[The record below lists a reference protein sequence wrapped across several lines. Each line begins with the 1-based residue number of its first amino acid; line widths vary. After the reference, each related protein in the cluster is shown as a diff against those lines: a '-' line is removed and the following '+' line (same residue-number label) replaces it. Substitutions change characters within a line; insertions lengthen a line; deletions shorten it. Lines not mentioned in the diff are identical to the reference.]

1 MGQFVL
7 VVDDEKVIGVT
18 LEYIVN
24 RNSNGELTAA
34 HTTSLKDAFLV
45 ASAIKP
51 SLVLL
56 DMLMPGARGL
66 EPALEFRD
74 KMGLKVLSMTGWP
87 GAAELLADFEA
98 KGGVP
103 FPIIPKPYRPE
114 DLLDSIRK
122 LLGTSPLAASAGA
135 GQH

>member
-1 MGQFVL
+1 MGHFVL
-7 VVDDEKVIGVT
+7 VVDDEDVIGVT

-24 RNSNGELTAA
+24 RKSNGEFTAV

-56 DMLMPGARGL
+56 DLLMPGSRGL

-74 KMGLKVLSMTGWP
+74 KMGLKVLLMTGWP
-87 GAAELLADFEA
+87 GATELLADLEA
-98 KGGVP
+98 KGGIP

-114 DLLDSIRK
+114 SLLDLIRK
-122 LLGTSPLAASAGA
+122 LLGTSMAASAGA

>member
-1 MGQFVL
+1 MGHFVL
-7 VVDDEKVIGVT
+7 VVDDEDVIGVT

-24 RNSNGELTAA
+24 RKSNGEFTAV

-56 DMLMPGARGL
+56 DVRMPGARGL
-66 EPALEFRD
+66 EPAIEFRD
-74 KMGLKVLSMTGWP
+74 KMGLKVLLMTGWP
-87 GAAELLADFEA
+87 AVEELLVDLEA
-98 KGGVP
+98 QGGVP

-114 DLLDSIRK
+114 NLLDLIRK
-122 LLGTSPLAASAGA
+122 LLGTSMAAGA